1 MTTTLIKRMA
11 SVVVVNTTATKHTFI
26 GQVGGNMNPWEI
38 IQTLETDNSRLFKES
53 VVEQH
58 ITNNMFLWGLRKALD
73 PLVTF
78 GVKEVPVKKDPTG
91 AGLPFDDFDKLVT
104 ALQNRTLTG
113 HAARDAILVAMAKAT
128 QEEWNDWYRRILIK
142 DLRCGV
148 SVKTVNGVKKN
159 TVPVFGCMLAHDGAK
174 HPKKIT
180 GECFVEYKYDGVR
193 VIAIVQNGSAT
204 LYSRNGKI
212 LSNFP
217 HIEEALGKPE
227 FEGLVFDG
235 EVMSDDF
242 QTLMKQ
248 VHRKEGAQTED
259 SYLAV
264 FDMLTLAEFNAGG
277 TDMTAF
283 ERRERLINYQP
294 YFSYRLQLVQAINLD
309 LDSEDGQLAFKNMNK
324 QALEEGYEGLMI
336 KPVHEG
342 YKCKRS
348 HAWLKIKPFIEVTL
362 KVVSLEE
369 GTGKNEG
376 LLGALVVEGEDDGKF
391 FHLNVGSGLTDENRE
406 QIWANQDSVIGQLV
420 EIRADAATQSQDADD
435 TWSLRFPRF
444 KTFRGFEL
452 GEKL

>member
-1 MTTTLIKRMA
+1 
-11 SVVVVNTTATKHTFI
+11 
-26 GQVGGNMNPWEI
+26 MNPWNV
-38 IQTLETDNSRLFKES
+38 IQQLESNNSSLFKQDVIKANIDNQEF
-53 VVEQH
+53 
-58 ITNNMFLWGLRKALD
+58 ITGATMCLD

-78 GVKEVPVKKDPTG
+78 GVKQVPTTDTDGPGVSWDLFNTL
-91 AGLPFDDFDKLVT
+91 ADKLI
-104 ALQNRTLTG
+104 ARDLTG
-113 HAARDAILVAMAKAT
+113 HAARDAIQTLADHST
-128 QEEWNDWYRRILIK
+128 IEQWNDWYRRILIK
-142 DLRCGV
+142 DLRCGTGAKLINKV
-148 SVKTVNGVKKN
+148 QKN
-159 TVPVFGCMLAHDGAK
+159 TIPLFGCMLAHDGAK
-174 HPKKIT
+174 HPKKIA
-180 GECFVEYKYDGVR
+180 GECFIEYKYDGVR
-193 VIAIVQNGSAT
+193 VIAIVQNGDAT
-204 LYSRNGKI
+204 LYSRNGK
-212 LSNFP
+212 LLENFP
-217 HIEEALGKPE
+217 HINEALSRSE

-235 EVMSDDF
+235 EVMSEDF

-264 FDMLTLAEFNAGG
+264 FDMLTLEEFNAGA

-283 ERRERLINYQP
+283 ERRERLIGYQP
-294 YFSYRLQLVQAINLD
+294 LFSYRLQLVDAVMLD
-309 LDSEDGQLAFKNMNK
+309 LDTDDGQASFKAMNK
-324 QALEEGYEGLMI
+324 QALAEGYEGLMI
-336 KPVHEG
+336 KPIDQG

-362 KVVSLEE
+362 KVVALEE

-406 QIWANQDSVIGQLV
+406 QIWADQDNVIGQLV
-420 EIRADAATQSQDADD
+420 EIRADAATQSQDAED

>member
-1 MTTTLIKRMA
+1 
-11 SVVVVNTTATKHTFI
+11 
-26 GQVGGNMNPWEI
+26 MNPWNI
-38 IQTLETDNSRLFKES
+38 IQKLESDNSRLFKES
-53 VVEQH
+53 VVADH
-58 ITNNMFLWGLRKALD
+58 INEAEFVTGLQYALD

-78 GVKEVPVKKDPTG
+78 GVKEVPTTDTDGPGVSWDLFQSL
-91 AGLPFDDFDKLVT
+91 ADKLV
-104 ALQNRTLTG
+104 AREVTG
-113 HAARDAILVAMAKAT
+113 HAARDAIQTLADHSTVE
-128 QEEWNDWYRRILIK
+128 QWNDWYRRILIK

-148 SVKTVNGVKKN
+148 SVKTVNGVKKD

-174 HPKKIT
+174 HPKKIK

-217 HIEEALGKPE
+217 HIEEALSISE

-235 EVMSDDF
+235 EVMSEDF
-242 QTLMKQ
+242 QSLMKQ

-264 FDMLTLAEFNAGG
+264 FDMLTLDEFNAGG
-277 TDMTAF
+277 TELNAF
-283 ERRERLINYQP
+283 HRRERLISYQP
-294 YFSYRLQLVQAINLD
+294 FFNARLQLVQAVNID
-309 LDSEDGQLAFKNMNK
+309 LDTEVGQKQFADMNK
-324 QALEEGYEGLMI
+324 QALDSGYEGLMI
-336 KPVHEG
+336 KPIAEG

-362 KVVSLEE
+362 SVVALEE

-391 FHLNVGSGLTDENRE
+391 FRLNVGSGLTDENRE
-406 QIWANQDSVIGQLV
+406 QIWANQDAVIGQLV
-420 EIRADAATQSQDADD
+420 EIRADAATQSQDAED